1 MDHEL
6 THEERLAIAALKR
19 LAKRWPQSLWLF
31 SAGSSLHVMRQ
42 PEDALALRLGWNRGY
57 LKRAPSDSV
66 CFAYEATMGLSMLS
80 D

>member
-42 PEDALALRLGWNRGY
+42 PEDGKRHGSGVRGEQM
-57 LKRAPSDSV
+57 DQ
-66 CFAYEATMGLSMLS
+66 ELSITTIEGIPHEGG
-80 D
+80 DW